1 MNHRLA
7 SVIFLSLSFCA
18 ANAATDDISTIANSS
33 RPTVAVVLGGGGAH
47 GVAHLGVLAE
57 LERQRVPIDLVVGT
71 GFGGV
76 IGGLY
81 ASGMSVAEIE
91 EFLFDTDWDD
101 VFNPDTRREDLSF
114 RRKQDDE
121 DFLVKYSV
129 GVKNGQAQMPTSL
142 VPSDKLAQLLQ
153 SATANTKGV
162 ESFDDLPVPFRT
174 VAMDLLSGD
183 EVVLQSGALDR
194 AMLAT
199 LSAPGTL
206 PPVQIGDHSLITGS
220 LVNNLPV
227 DVARE
232 WGADVI
238 IVVDIGAYIRT
249 ADDLS
254 SIFAIVDQVGHL
266 FQVRS
271 SQAGIAQLSDRDILV
286 RPDIRPN
293 KETDVFEPKVN
304 VKKGAES
311 IAAISNALKS
321 LALDE
326 QQFAALQASR
336 IERRSLDPIISEIVL
351 VNNSKVD
358 DAVILAN
365 LSQNLNEPLDGA
377 ALEEDLRKIYG
388 IGSFAAVDFNLREQ
402 GETSVLEL
410 TTIESHEGNKFWR
423 FGIAMADDFDGNSAY
438 TASASLT
445 WTNLNAYGAEWRN
458 VFRLG
463 ETQQVSTQFFQ
474 PITRSGRYFSFA
486 NAGFTDRNVNIF
498 SDGDIIGQAR
508 VHETIAQLGLGRIFG
523 NSAQLVAG
531 ILRGSGSSQSNI
543 GDEIPST
550 DFDIG
555 GYLVAWDFDTY
566 NNVYFPKTGTI
577 ASLSWVGQRESA
589 GASFDVDIV
598 KAGFGTAKTWGDQ
611 TFIAGVSMQ
620 SQLKDVPGAQNLVTI
635 GGLFQLSGYQ
645 RDELSGRHTALV
657 RSVLYR
663 KLRTNPLRGFL
674 DATTYVG
681 VSLELGNAWEN
692 TDDISFGNSI
702 LAGSL
707 FFGADTFIGPVYVA
721 GGLAEGG
728 KSAVYFFVGRP
739 F

>member
-1 MNHRLA
+1 MSHRLL
-7 SVIFLSLSFCA
+7 SVSILSFIFSGVVA
-18 ANAATDDISTIANSS
+18 APDSLAGPTESQRPKIA
-33 RPTVAVVLGGGGAH
+33 VILGGGGAH

-57 LERQRVPIDLVVGT
+57 LERQRVPVDLVIGT
-71 GFGGV
+71 GFGGI

-81 ASGMSVAEIE
+81 ASGMPIEEID

-114 RRKQDDE
+114 RRKRDDA
-121 DFLVKYSV
+121 DFLIKYSV
-129 GVKNGQAQMPTSL
+129 GVKNGQAKMPTSL

-174 VAMDLLSGD
+174 VAMDLLTGN

-206 PPVQIGDHSLITGS
+206 PPVQIGEHSLITGS

-238 IVVDIGAYIRT
+238 IVVDIGVYIRT

-254 SIFAIVDQVGHL
+254 SIFAIVDQVSHL

-271 SQAGIAQLSDRDILV
+271 GEASIAQLSDRDFLV

-293 KETDVFEPKVN
+293 KETEVFEPKRN
-304 VKKGAES
+304 VRKGAES
-311 IAAISNALKS
+311 IAAISDALQS
-321 LALDE
+321 LVLDE
-326 QQFAALQASR
+326 PQFAALQASR
-336 IERRSLDPIISEIVL
+336 IDRRSLNPVISEIVL
-351 VNNSKVD
+351 VNNSQVD

-365 LSQNLNEPLDGA
+365 LSQNLHQPLDGL
-377 ALEEDLRKIYG
+377 ALEEDLRRIYG
-388 IGSFAAVDFNLREQ
+388 IGSFASVDFNLRDE

-410 TTIESHEGNKFWR
+410 TTIENQVGNKFWR
-423 FGIAMADDFDGNSAY
+423 FGISMADDFNGNSTY

-445 WTNLNAYGAEWRN
+445 WTNLNAYGGEWRN

-463 ETQQVSTQFFQ
+463 DTQQISTQFFQ
-474 PITRSGRYFSFA
+474 PITRSGRYFSFL

-498 SDGDIIGQAR
+498 ADGDILGQAR
-508 VHETIAQLGLGRIFG
+508 VRETAAQLGLGRIFG
-523 NSAQLVAG
+523 NSAQLVVG
-531 ILRGSGSSQSNI
+531 ILRGFGLSDSNI
-543 GDEIPST
+543 GTGIPST
-550 DFDIG
+550 EFDIG
-555 GYLVAWDFDTY
+555 GYQVAWDFDTY
-566 NNVYFPKTGTI
+566 NNIYFPKKGTR
-577 ASLSWVGQRESA
+577 ANVSWVGQRESA

-598 KAGFGTAKTWGDQ
+598 KAGFGTARTWGDKSL
-611 TFIAGVSMQ
+611 IVGVSLQ
-620 SQLKDVPGAQNLVTI
+620 SQLEDVPGAQNLLSL

-657 RSVLYR
+657 RSIFYR
-663 KLRTNPLRGFL
+663 KLRSNPLRGFL
-674 DATTYVG
+674 DATTYAG
-681 VSLELGNAWEN
+681 ISLELGNAWAN
-692 TDDISFGNSI
+692 SSDISFSDSV
-702 LAGSL
+702 LAGSV
-707 FFGADTFIGPVYVA
+707 FFGADTFIGPVYLA

-728 KSAVYFFVGRP
+728 KSAAYLFVGRP